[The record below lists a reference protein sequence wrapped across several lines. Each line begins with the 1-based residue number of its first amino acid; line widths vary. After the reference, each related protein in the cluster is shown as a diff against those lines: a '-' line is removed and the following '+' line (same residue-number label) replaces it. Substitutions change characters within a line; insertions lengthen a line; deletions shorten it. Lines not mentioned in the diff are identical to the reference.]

1 MAETEVPQLLSCKRL
16 FSARNTIAAA
26 NGSTKAMLKQL
37 APKDRIPPSPNS
49 SACNASATET
59 AMAAASGPSS
69 SAMSAP
75 PTAWP
80 VVPPGSGTLNI
91 MSKKENAAQMPRK
104 AICSRSSVAR
114 TFLMQWTQTGTIA
127 TAMTASVCGD
137 R

>member
-1 MAETEVPQLLSCKRL
+1 
-16 FSARNTIAAA
+16 
-26 NGSTKAMLKQL
+26 
-37 APKDRIPPSPNS
+37 
-49 SACNASATET
+49 
-59 AMAAASGPSS
+59 MAAASGPSS

>member
-1 MAETEVPQLLSCKRL
+1 
-16 FSARNTIAAA
+16 
-26 NGSTKAMLKQL
+26 
-37 APKDRIPPSPNS
+37 
-49 SACNASATET
+49 
-59 AMAAASGPSS
+59 
-69 SAMSAP
+69 MSAP

-104 AICSRSSVAR
+104 AMCSRSSVAR